1 MKIWNITFHLLH
13 MDANILNFP
22 LEMRIHHIMI
32 RDTGKS
38 KPKVRLYL
46 LYIIKPV
53 SLIEDYHP
61 AFITVSSLWQ

>member
-1 MKIWNITFHLLH
+1 

-61 AFITVSSLWQ
+61 AFITVSSL